1 MNRDVL
7 RGDIWWVDWSP
18 GRGSEQTG
26 RRPAVVVQTD
36 VANRHRTY
44 PNTIIVAVSRKTRSV
59 SFHVRLTPT
68 ETNGLRAIS
77 FVKCEQML
85 TISKERLRSRL
96 GRLGDD
102 DLQRVDAALRLVLD
116 I

>member
-1 MNRDVL
+1 MNRNVL
-7 RGDIWWVDWSP
+7 RGDIWWLDWSP

-36 VANRHRTY
+36 VANRHLTY
-44 PNTIIVAVSRKTRSV
+44 PNTIIVAVSRKARLL
-59 SFHVRLTPT
+59 SFHVRVAPT
-68 ETNGLRAIS
+68 ETNGLRDVS
-77 FVKCEQML
+77 YVKCEQML
-85 TISKERLRSRL
+85 TISKERLLSRL

-102 DLQRVDAALRLVLD
+102 DLRRVDAALGLVLG

>member
-1 MNRDVL
+1 MNRDVR

-36 VANRHRTY
+36 AANRHQTY
-44 PNTIIVAVSRKTRSV
+44 PNTVIAAVSRKTRSL
-59 SFHVRLTPT
+59 SFHVRVAPT
-68 ETNGLRAIS
+68 DTNGLRDVS

-85 TISKERLRSRL
+85 TISKERLLSRL

-102 DLQRVDAALRLVLD
+102 DLRRVDAALRLVLN